1 MSKPTVSFAPNTEQL
16 EKLRAGVA
24 GVEGVKGPQG
34 PTEGYEVSDRDE
46 EQPVEIKPENIGTPE
61 ATTEPEFDKAELLD
75 ILDSLLHKGYAVMPF
90 MLRKIP
96 VVFKSRFAWEDAAV
110 METVE
115 DSVLNTDTGVKLTLS
130 YAFLAGSIVEFG
142 ENKFPPRNTGTKEE
156 LKADFNE
163 RFEFI
168 QSLSSPITG
177 LLERKLKDFDNKQ
190 SYVVEHFD
198 ELLKDF

>member
-1 MSKPTVSFAPNTEQL
+1 MSKPSVSFAPNTEQL
-16 EKLRAGVA
+16 ARLQQNM
-24 GVEGVKGPQG
+24 VEDRD
-34 PTEGYEVSDRDE
+34 GYEVSDRDE
-46 EQPVEIKPENIGTPE
+46 EQPTLIKPENIGTIGSPE
-61 ATTEPEFDKAELLD
+61 VPSEPEFDKAELLD

-142 ENKFPPRNTGTKEE
+142 DNKFPPRNTGTKEE

-168 QSLSSPITG
+168 KSLSSPITG
-177 LLERKLKDFDNKQ
+177 LLERKLKDFDAKQ

>member
-1 MSKPTVSFAPNTEQL
+1 MSKPTVSFAPNTDQL
-16 EKLRAGVA
+16 EKLRAGV
-24 GVEGVKGPQG
+24 EGPKADPA
-34 PTEGYEVSDRDE
+34 PTDGYEVSDRDE
-46 EQPVEIKPENIGTPE
+46 EQPVEIKPENIGNLGAS

-142 ENKFPPRNTGTKEE
+142 DNKFPPRNTGTKEE

-177 LLERKLKDFDNKQ
+177 LLERKLKDFDAKQ

>member
-1 MSKPTVSFAPNTEQL
+1 M
-16 EKLRAGVA
+16 
-24 GVEGVKGPQG
+24 VEDRD
-34 PTEGYEVSDRDE
+34 GYEVSDRDE
-46 EQPVEIKPENIGTPE
+46 EQPTLIKPENIGTIGSPE
-61 ATTEPEFDKAELLD
+61 APSEPEFDKAELLD

-142 ENKFPPRNTGTKEE
+142 DNKFPPRNTGTKEE

-168 QSLSSPITG
+168 KSLSSPITG
-177 LLERKLKDFDNKQ
+177 LLERKLKDFDAKQ

>member
-16 EKLRAGVA
+16 EKVKAGFPA
-24 GVEGVKGPQG
+24 
-34 PTEGYEVSDRDE
+34 PTDGYEVSDRDE
-46 EQPVEIKPENIGTPE
+46 EQPVEIKPENIGTPV
-61 ATTEPEFDKAELLD
+61 TTEPEFDKAELLD

-142 ENKFPPRNTGTKEE
+142 DNKFPPRNTGTKEE

>member
-1 MSKPTVSFAPNTEQL
+1 MSKPSVSFAPNTEQL
-16 EKLRAGVA
+16 ARLQQNM
-24 GVEGVKGPQG
+24 VEDRD
-34 PTEGYEVSDRDE
+34 GYEVSDRDE
-46 EQPVEIKPENIGTPE
+46 EQPTLIKPENIGTIGVPTE
-61 ATTEPEFDKAELLD
+61 PAEPEFDKAELLD

-142 ENKFPPRNTGTKEE
+142 DNKFPPRNTGTKEE

-168 QSLSSPITG
+168 KSLSSPITG
-177 LLERKLKDFDNKQ
+177 LLERKLKDFDAKQ

>member
-1 MSKPTVSFAPNTEQL
+1 MSKPSVSFAPNTEQL
-16 EKLRAGVA
+16 ARLQQNM
-24 GVEGVKGPQG
+24 VEDRD
-34 PTEGYEVSDRDE
+34 GYEVSDRDE
-46 EQPVEIKPENIGTPE
+46 EQPTLIKPENIGTIGSP
-61 ATTEPEFDKAELLD
+61 TEPADPEFDKAELLD

-142 ENKFPPRNTGTKEE
+142 DNKFPPRNTGTKEE

-168 QSLSSPITG
+168 KSLSSPITG
-177 LLERKLKDFDNKQ
+177 LLERKLKDFDAKQ

>member
-16 EKLRAGVA
+16 EKLRAGV
-24 GVEGVKGPQG
+24 EEVKGPQG

-46 EQPVEIKPENIGTPE
+46 EQPVEIKPENISAIGVAQPP
-61 ATTEPEFDKAELLD
+61 EPEFDKAELLD